1 MADQKEL
8 EKKFELEKGPF
19 MEGIFRGL
27 QIGMKLKKEEIAIR
41 MVHAKEPIDKIMQW
55 TGISWRTIKETVE
68 FQEIPNR
75 FLTKATKQIE
85 ND

>member
-1 MADQKEL
+1 
-8 EKKFELEKGPF
+8 
-19 MEGIFRGL
+19 
-27 QIGMKLKKEEIAIR
+27 MKLKKEEIAIR